1 MRETLFRVNEV
12 FAGDKRRVQGSAL
25 TGLGSVQ
32 QTIVLQQEGAMR
44 IKEVKPSQRKKG
56 RFLVVLEDET
66 ILRVT
71 EEELLRFGLRSGD
84 ELEEEV
90 LAALQ
95 KSAKTSQVKAKAA
108 GMIGR
113 RALSKSELQRR
124 LVRGGAEE
132 ADAQAAADW
141 LEDIGAV
148 DDPAYAAAVVRDYGR
163 RGYGPA
169 KIRQELQRRGVPR
182 ELWEEALEE
191 LPDSDGILDALVQKR
206 CRGDLADPRELKR
219 VSDSLLRR
227 GFSWAQVKAALSRYA
242 ELPPEEG

>member
-1 MRETLFRVNEV
+1 MH
-12 FAGDKRRVQGSAL
+12 
-25 TGLGSVQ
+25 
-32 QTIVLQQEGAMR
+32 

-71 EEELLRFGLRSGD
+71 EEELLRFGLRAG
-84 ELEEEV
+84 EV
-90 LAALQ
+90 LEGETLEALR
-95 KSAKTSQVKAKAA
+95 KSARTSQVKARAA

-132 ADAQAAADW
+132 SDARAAADW

-169 KIRQELQRRGVPR
+169 KVREELRRRGVPR
-182 ELWEEALEE
+182 ELWEAALAE
-191 LPDSDGILDALVQKR
+191 LPDSGGILDDLIRKR
-206 CRGDLADPRELKR
+206 CRGDLSDPREIKR
-219 VSDSLLRR
+219 VSDGLMRR
-227 GFSWAQVKAALSRYA
+227 GFSWSQVKAALSRYA
-242 ELPPEEG
+242 ELPEED

>member
-1 MRETLFRVNEV
+1 
-12 FAGDKRRVQGSAL
+12 
-25 TGLGSVQ
+25 
-32 QTIVLQQEGAMR
+32 MR

-56 RFLVVLEDET
+56 RFLVVLEDGD

-84 ELEEEV
+84 ELEEE
-90 LAALQ
+90 AWEALQ
-95 KSAKTSQVKAKAA
+95 KSAKASQVKAKAA

-124 LVRGGAEE
+124 LVRGGAAES
-132 ADAQAAADW
+132 DARAAADW

-169 KIRQELQRRGVPR
+169 KIREELRRRGVPW
-182 ELWEEALEE
+182 ELWEAALEE
-191 LPDSDGILDALVQKR
+191 LPDSDEILDDLIRKR
-206 CRGDLADPRELKR
+206 CRGDLTDPREVKR
-219 VSDSLLRR
+219 LSDGLMRR
-227 GFSWAQVKAALSRYA
+227 GFSWRQVKEALSRYT
-242 ELPPEEG
+242 ELLPED

>member
-1 MRETLFRVNEV
+1 
-12 FAGDKRRVQGSAL
+12 
-25 TGLGSVQ
+25 
-32 QTIVLQQEGAMR
+32 MR

-56 RFLVVLEDET
+56 QFLVVLEDDT

-71 EEELLRFGLRSGD
+71 EEELLRFGIRPGD
-84 ELEEEV
+84 ELGEEA

-95 KSAKTSQVKAKAA
+95 KSAKASRVKAKAA

-124 LVRGGAEE
+124 LVKGGAEE
-132 ADAQAAADW
+132 ADARAAADW

-169 KIRQELQRRGVPR
+169 KVRQELQRRGVPR

-191 LPDSDGILDALVQKR
+191 LPDSGGVLDDLIRRR

-227 GFSWAQVKAALSRYA
+227 GFSWSQVKAALSRYA
-242 ELPPEEG
+242 ELPPED

>member
-1 MRETLFRVNEV
+1 MH
-12 FAGDKRRVQGSAL
+12 
-25 TGLGSVQ
+25 
-32 QTIVLQQEGAMR
+32 

-71 EEELLRFGLRSGD
+71 EEELLRFGLCAGE
-84 ELEEEV
+84 ELEAEALE
-90 LAALQ
+90 ALQ
-95 KSAKTSQVKAKAA
+95 KSARTSQVKARAA

-124 LVRGGAEE
+124 LVRGGAVES
-132 ADAQAAADW
+132 DAQAAADW

-169 KIRQELQRRGVPR
+169 KVRQELQRRGVPR
-182 ELWEEALEE
+182 ELWDEALEE
-191 LPDSDGILDALVQKR
+191 LPDSGDILDDLIRRR
-206 CRGDLADPRELKR
+206 CRGDLSDPREIKR
-219 VSDSLLRR
+219 VSDGLMRR
-227 GFSWAQVKAALSRYA
+227 GFSWSQVKAALSRYA
-242 ELPPEEG
+242 ELPEED

>member
-1 MRETLFRVNEV
+1 MH
-12 FAGDKRRVQGSAL
+12 
-25 TGLGSVQ
+25 
-32 QTIVLQQEGAMR
+32 

-71 EEELLRFGLRSGD
+71 EEELLRFGLRAGE
-84 ELEEEV
+84 ELEAEALE
-90 LAALQ
+90 ALQ
-95 KSAKTSQVKAKAA
+95 KSARTSQVKARAA

-124 LVRGGAEE
+124 LVRGGAAES
-132 ADAQAAADW
+132 DAQAAADW

-169 KIRQELQRRGVPR
+169 KVRQELQRRGVPR
-182 ELWEEALEE
+182 ELWDEALAE
-191 LPDSDGILDALVQKR
+191 LPDSGDILDDLIRRR
-206 CRGDLADPRELKR
+206 CRGDLSDPRELKR
-219 VSDSLLRR
+219 VSDGLMRR
-227 GFSWAQVKAALSRYA
+227 GFSWSQVRAALSRYA
-242 ELPPEEG
+242 ELPEED

>member
-1 MRETLFRVNEV
+1 MH
-12 FAGDKRRVQGSAL
+12 
-25 TGLGSVQ
+25 
-32 QTIVLQQEGAMR
+32 

-56 RFLVVLEDET
+56 RFLVVLEDDT
-66 ILRVT
+66 ILRIT
-71 EEELLRFGLRSGD
+71 EEELLRFGIRPGD
-84 ELEEEV
+84 ELEEEA
-90 LAALQ
+90 LEALQ

-108 GMIGR
+108 GMVGR

-124 LVRGGAEE
+124 LIRGGAEE
-132 ADAQAAADW
+132 SDAQAAADW

-163 RGYGPA
+163 RGYGTA
-169 KIRQELQRRGVPR
+169 RVREELRRRGVPR
-182 ELWEEALEE
+182 ELWEDALEE
-191 LPDSDGILDALVQKR
+191 LPSSEDILDDLIRKR

-242 ELPPEEG
+242 ELPPEE

>member
-1 MRETLFRVNEV
+1 MH
-12 FAGDKRRVQGSAL
+12 
-25 TGLGSVQ
+25 
-32 QTIVLQQEGAMR
+32 

-71 EEELLRFGLRSGD
+71 EEELLRFGLCAGE
-84 ELEEEV
+84 ELEAEALE
-90 LAALQ
+90 ALQ
-95 KSAKTSQVKAKAA
+95 KSARTSQVKARAA

-132 ADAQAAADW
+132 SDARAAADW

-169 KIRQELQRRGVPR
+169 KVRQELQRRGVPR
-182 ELWEEALEE
+182 ELWEAALAE
-191 LPDSDGILDALVQKR
+191 LPDSGGILDDLIRRR
-206 CRGDLADPRELKR
+206 CRGDLSDPRELKR
-219 VSDSLLRR
+219 VSDGLMRR
-227 GFSWAQVKAALSRYA
+227 GFSWSQVKAALSRYA
-242 ELPPEEG
+242 ELPEED